1 MTRTTVLAPRRG
13 ASAQRR
19 GLFDLAS
26 RVLGCVVAITFAG
39 VIGCG
44 DDDPPPED
52 AAASTRNHL
61 LWKRAHAVEQDFA
74 RALELAPEAV
84 CTELGS
90 LSCVQRVHLASLG
103 GHDPFSQGLYRP
115 VDRPLVT
122 TPLVLDRVALAA
134 CGQRVALDREGSP
147 VVFTALDLDGE
158 APAADSAAYRDTVTA
173 LYRRFLARDPV
184 DAELATLRDL
194 LVDDDGDPIA
204 ADEFA
209 TLACF
214 TVSTTTEFLFL

>member
-1 MTRTTVLAPRRG
+1 MTSTTVTDRCS
-13 ASAQRR
+13 ASAPRR
-19 GLFDLAS
+19 GLFDLAN
-26 RVLGCVVAITFAG
+26 RVLGCVMAITFTG
-39 VIGCG
+39 IIGCG
-44 DDDPPPED
+44 DDDLPPE
-52 AAASTRNHL
+52 ASGTSTRNHL

-84 CTELGS
+84 CTELGE

-122 TPLVLDRVALAA
+122 TPLVLDRVALAG
-134 CGQRVALDREGSP
+134 CGQRVALDREGSA
-147 VVFTALDLDGE
+147 VVFTAIDLDGE

-184 DAELATLRDL
+184 DAEFDALAEL
-194 LVDDDGDPIA
+194 LVDGDGDPIA

>member
-1 MTRTTVLAPRRG
+1 MTRTTVMNRRYR
-13 ASAQRR
+13 ASASGR
-19 GLFDLAS
+19 GLLGLAN
-26 RVLGCVVAITFAG
+26 RVLGYIVAITFTG
-39 VIGCG
+39 IIGCG
-44 DDDPPPED
+44 DDDPPPEES
-52 AAASTRNHL
+52 AASTRNHL

-74 RALELAPEAV
+74 RALDLAPEAV

-103 GHDPFSQGLYRP
+103 GHDPFAQGLYRP

-134 CGQRVALDREGSP
+134 CGQRVTLDREGDA
-147 VVFTALDLDGE
+147 VVFTAIDLDGE
-158 APAADSAAYRDTVTA
+158 APAADSAAYRDTVTT

-184 DAELATLRDL
+184 DAEFDALTEL
-194 LVDDDGDPIA
+194 LVDGDGDPIA